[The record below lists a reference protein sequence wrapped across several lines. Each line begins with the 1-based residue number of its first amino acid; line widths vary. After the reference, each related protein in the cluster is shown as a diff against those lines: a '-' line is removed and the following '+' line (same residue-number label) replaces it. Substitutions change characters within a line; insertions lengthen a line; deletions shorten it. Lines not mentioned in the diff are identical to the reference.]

1 MGNVSMYR
9 IEAEYLQQL
18 TEQEKAFMEH
28 FPQADSDKSYNIT
41 EEDLNEQLK
50 DLSEDETTELASL
63 IDLLKDEL
71 KKAEAKGDSMV
82 SFGLWE

>member
-9 IEAEYLQQL
+9 IEAEYLRQL
-18 TEQEKAFMEH
+18 TEQEKVFMEH

-63 IDLLKDEL
+63 IDLLKEEL
-71 KKAEAKGDSMV
+71 KKAEAKGESMV